1 MTATEPE
8 EATPR
13 VRGADLLMVGIP
25 GKSLDGDTRSAL
37 EALQPGA
44 LVLQPENIDE
54 DVEDFVELLNELRE
68 VLPNALFAVDAE
80 GGRVD
85 TLAAVT
91 GGAPAPSELA
101 AGSPSLAYETG
112 RWLGHALAIFNVG
125 LALAPVVDL
134 DRGEENNAL
143 DGRYLGSDPEAVTV
157 RARAFLRGLHTA
169 GVGGCLKHF
178 PGLGG
183 ATDDTHHM
191 GSAVYLPKKDL
202 ETDLR
207 PFRELAEVAGA
218 VMVGHAHYPTWDRD
232 GLPATLSPTLL
243 GTLLRKDVGFGG
255 LVISDDLEMKALDDW
270 GDVPERAA
278 SALLAG
284 CDVLLVCHS
293 LEAAAAAAERLDADD
308 LVERREEAA
317 ARLASFRENLA
328 SLAVRHEQER
338 LDAGVIRGYDFEEVV
353 EKLESLRQST
363 QRSAERAEQAEAER
377 APVAAGEAGVTEGS
391 ETAVEGEGAVERAGR
406 DQPRAADESGTAGAP
421 RAAGAPEA
429 AGESEAADEPGA
441 TGEPKAADERRTA
454 AEPGGAPVAS

>member
-1 MTATEPE
+1 
-8 EATPR
+8 
-13 VRGADLLMVGIP
+13 
-25 GKSLDGDTRSAL
+25 
-37 EALQPGA
+37 
-44 LVLQPENIDE
+44 
-54 DVEDFVELLNELRE
+54 
-68 VLPNALFAVDAE
+68 
-80 GGRVD
+80 VD

-112 RWLGHALAIFNVG
+112 RWLGHGLAIFNIG

-143 DGRYLGSDPEAVTV
+143 DGRYLGSDPEAVTA

-183 ATDDTHHM
+183 ATADTHHM

-202 ETDLR
+202 ETDLV

-243 GTLLRKDVGFGG
+243 GTLLREDIGFGG

-284 CDVLLVCHS
+284 CDLLLVCHS

-308 LVERREEAA
+308 LAERREQAA
-317 ARLASFRENLA
+317 ARLASFRDDLA
-328 SLAVRHEQER
+328 ALAVRHEQER

-353 EKLESLRQST
+353 EKLESLREST
-363 QRSAERAEQAEAER
+363 RRSAERAEQAEAELVEEER
-377 APVAAGEAGVTEGS
+377 VEAAVEASGEVAPVGSTPVVAEGRHVEGS
-391 ETAVEGEGAVERAGR
+391 KTET
-406 DQPRAADESGTAGAP
+406 
-421 RAAGAPEA
+421 
-429 AGESEAADEPGA
+429 
-441 TGEPKAADERRTA
+441 
-454 AEPGGAPVAS
+454 

>member
-1 MTATEPE
+1 MTAEMTATGPE
-8 EATPR
+8 DTKPR

-44 LVLQPENIDE
+44 LVLQPANVDD
-54 DVEDFVELLNELRE
+54 DVEDFVELINELRE
-68 VLPNALFAVDAE
+68 LLPNALFAVDAE
-80 GGRVD
+80 GGRID

-91 GGAPAPSELA
+91 GGAPSPSELA

-112 RWLGHALAIFNVG
+112 RWLGHAVAIFNFG

-143 DGRYLGSDPEAVTV
+143 DGRYLGSDPEAVIV

-183 ATDDTHHM
+183 ATADTHHM
-191 GSAVYLPKKDL
+191 GSAVYLPKKELEADL
-202 ETDLR
+202 L
-207 PFRELAEVAGA
+207 PFRELGEVAGA
-218 VMVGHAHYPTWDRD
+218 VMVGHANYPTWDRD
-232 GLPATLSPTLL
+232 GLPATLSPALL
-243 GTLLRKDVGFGG
+243 GTLLRRDLGFEGV
-255 LVISDDLEMKALDDW
+255 VISDDLEMKALDDW

-284 CDVLLVCHS
+284 CDLLLVCRS

-308 LVERREEAA
+308 LADRRAEAG
-317 ARLASFRENLA
+317 ARLASFRDDLEA
-328 SLAVRHEQER
+328 LAVRHEQER

-363 QRSAERAEQAEAER
+363 QRSAERAETEKVEAEKVEAER
-377 APVAAGEAGVTEGS
+377 AEAEQTEA
-391 ETAVEGEGAVERAGR
+391 EQAEDDRVEA
-406 DQPRAADESGTAGAP
+406 
-421 RAAGAPEA
+421 EA
-429 AGESEAADEPGA
+429 ARPSVEADPDEAD
-441 TGEPKAADERRTA
+441 A
-454 AEPGGAPVAS
+454 AEEDGVRTPAAS